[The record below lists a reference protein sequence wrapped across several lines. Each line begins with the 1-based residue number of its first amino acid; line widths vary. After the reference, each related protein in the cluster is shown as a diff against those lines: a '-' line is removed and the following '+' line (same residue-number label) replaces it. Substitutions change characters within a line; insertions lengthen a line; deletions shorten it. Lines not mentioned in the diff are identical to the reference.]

1 MHGNRSACR
10 QYIVAIPGVI
20 ESGTQAKFCASL
32 LKLNQAVDMT
42 VVLKYGDKNMT
53 LFEKASDKKFH
64 ECAEFQVRLWGYLF
78 IFFHEAESVSMSAL
92 NIFTFFCYRHPQCRM
107 KRCICWK
114 YRCKVIHF
122 TPKNPRR
129 LWSKPFSRNRLS
141 KQINQFIFPDRQVN
155 TFKFIRFLFYL
166 KECVHFMV
174 LSYFSIIKITRYLVV
189 ISFFYCHLNAELFSH
204 LFFSSKFQSFCIG
217 R

>member
-1 MHGNRSACR
+1 MGIVLPADSISWLFLELLNLELKPSSVRVSWSSIKLWTWLLSWSMETKTWLCLRRLQTRNFMNVLSFRSD
-10 QYIVAIPGVI
+10 YEIII
-20 ESGTQAKFCASL
+20 
-32 LKLNQAVDMT
+32 
-42 VVLKYGDKNMT
+42 
-53 LFEKASDKKFH
+53 
-64 ECAEFQVRLWGYLF
+64 
-78 IFFHEAESVSMSAL
+78 IFFSWSRKCFHVSSEH
-92 NIFTFFCYRHPQCRM
+92 IYFFCYRHPQCRM